1 LVPYKRADLI
11 VESFRAQPHRRL
23 IVVGGGPETGRV
35 RAAAQGASNI
45 EFRGMVP
52 KASLIDLMQRARAA
66 MFAAEEDFGITMVEA
81 QACGTPVIAFGRGG
95 VTDIIAQNGRSIP
108 TGILFDRQDK
118 ESVVDA
124 LERFDLIQ
132 DDITPEA
139 CRANAL
145 RFSRSRFR
153 AEIRHIVEDAL
164 G

>member
-1 LVPYKRADLI
+1 
-11 VESFRAQPHRRL
+11 
-23 IVVGGGPETGRV
+23 
-35 RAAAQGASNI
+35 
-45 EFRGMVP
+45 
-52 KASLIDLMQRARAA
+52 
-66 MFAAEEDFGITMVEA
+66 
-81 QACGTPVIAFGRGG
+81 VIAFGRGG